1 MSVNSRKFT
10 AVGLLCW
17 AVPLTLNFVAGFIA
31 AASQETSA
39 AFNLLVM
46 FAPGLF
52 FYWWLQRDNQMTE
65 LRGVVDIGYAV
76 LLVWVLLMPYYL
88 LKTRGIKALL
98 FIGGF
103 ITAYFLAVIAGVAV
117 GVLLVG

>member
-1 MSVNSRKFT
+1 MSDNSRKFT

-17 AVPLTLNFVAGFIA
+17 AVPLTLNFVVGFIA

-39 AFNLLVM
+39 AFNLLVI

-65 LRGVVDIGYAV
+65 LRGVVDLGYAV
-76 LLVWVLLMPYYL
+76 LLVWGLLMPYYL
-88 LKTRGIKALL
+88 LKTRGLKALL
-98 FIGGF
+98 TISGF
-103 ITAYFLAVIAGVAV
+103 IAAYFIAALAGVAA
-117 GVLLVG
+117 GVLLVN